1 MITALSRILLLAN
14 PSVGMPPAQRLK
26 HFGPIRRWRE
36 KRHIRHFLSDNAYA
50 SSYGVF
56 ANFEEA
62 RRWLPPSREFDE
74 PALQAEYERVRRHR
88 LYSYDYPVLFWL
100 SNAFSRGAASVY
112 DLGGSVGVHYHAYRK
127 VLRYPEH
134 LRWQIC
140 EVPAVCSIGREIAR
154 REDTPGLQFTE
165 SLDAARIDADI
176 WLSCGAL
183 QYIEGGRPGRLLE
196 KAARRPGHII
206 LNKMPLYRGED
217 FVTAQNL
224 GAGSFAPY
232 YVYNDAD
239 LIDEIEQAG
248 YTLVDRWDVPERQ
261 LYLPDQPTRFIK
273 KFSGLYF
280 RRREDA

>member
-1 MITALSRILLLAN
+1 MNTALSRVLLLAN
-14 PSVGMPPAQRLK
+14 QTAGVSTAQRLK

-36 KRHIRHFLSDNAYA
+36 QRHLKHFFSDDAYA

-56 ANFEEA
+56 ESFDEA

-74 PALQAEYERVRRHR
+74 PALQTEYERVRMHR

-100 SNAFSRGAASVY
+100 ADAFSRGARSVY
-112 DLGGSVGVHYHAYRK
+112 DLGGSVGVHFHAYRK
-127 VLRYPEH
+127 VLRYPDP
-134 LRWQIC
+134 LRWQVC
-140 EVPAVCSIGREIAR
+140 EVPAVCTIGREIAR
-154 REDTPGLQFTE
+154 REDTPALQFTE
-165 SLDAARIDADI
+165 ALDPARIDSDI

-183 QYIEGGRPGRLLE
+183 QYIEGGRPAQLLA
-196 KAARRPGHII
+196 KAAKMPGHIL
-206 LNKMPLYRGED
+206 LNKMPLYRGAD

-239 LIDEIEQAG
+239 VIDEIEQAG
-248 YTLVDRWDVPERQ
+248 YRLVDRWDVPERQ
-261 LYLPDQPTRFIK
+261 LYVPDHPERAIR

-280 RRREDA
+280 QRREDA